1 MLATD
6 DVATVVRYYRTVAP
20 FYAAEMRLRT
30 DLDEWRALAWRLAPR
45 RVLDLGCGDG
55 RVARALLA
63 DDPDREVVG
72 VDCGRALL
80 GDDPPFTFVEADMRD
95 LPLDEE
101 FDLVLAANDP
111 FVHLLSDA
119 DRGRAIAEARR
130 LLATG
135 GLLVIDGLY
144 VPPQDDIVAVGDGLV
159 RERHLDDGT
168 YVHELWRATA
178 EHRYETVYR
187 YERDG
192 DETEARATVR
202 AWHPGESALHD
213 NAARV
218 AGGLDERDFDPWEGR
233 LLAGIAGWAGSSP
246 PPACAGIRYTRSL
259 RTDPSP
265 LSPWRPPP
273 PARRA

>member
-1 MLATD
+1 MLAIA
-6 DVATVVRYYRTVAP
+6 DVATVDRYYRTVAP
-20 FYAAEMRLRT
+20 FYAAEMRLRA
-30 DLDEWRALAWRLAPR
+30 DLDEWRGLAWRLAAR
-45 RVLDLGCGDG
+45 RILDLGCGDG

-135 GLLVIDGLY
+135 GLFVIDGLY
-144 VPPQDDIVAVGDGLV
+144 VPPQDDIVAAGDGLV

-168 YVHELWRATA
+168 YVHELWRATG
-178 EHRYETVYR
+178 EHRYETLYR

-233 LLAGIAGWAGSSP
+233 LVAVIAGWS
-246 PPACAGIRYTRSL
+246 
-259 RTDPSP
+259 
-265 LSPWRPPP
+265 
-273 PARRA
+273 